1 MTKKSGIGSFVCGAL
16 CAALVM
22 GLGAPALAAGV
33 SKTISV
39 LTGVNIYVDDVKL
52 NPTDAKG
59 EPVEVFVHNGT
70 TYLPVRAVSQ
80 ALGENVTWD
89 SESNSVFVGEHAATG
104 APAGSLYELDYFS
117 SENLA
122 TGRTDCLVRE
132 TVEDNLGAAHDTTRF
147 RGWSGSE
154 DTTVTYK
161 LNGRYSRLTGVYFLP
176 FSDRD
181 TTTTYAAALYA
192 DGEQVW
198 SGSVTGGVEPI
209 SIDVDLTGVQEL
221 KLVMH
226 QNAVYAPSIYY
237 YFGDLT
243 LFA

>member
-1 MTKKSGIGSFVCGAL
+1 MAEPL
-16 CAALVM
+16 R
-22 GLGAPALAAGV
+22 LARHV
-33 SKTISV
+33 F
-39 LTGVNIYVDDVKL
+39 LTGEKQVGKSTLLRRLIESLHLHCAGFETRLLTMDGL
-52 NPTDAKG
+52 RRG
-59 EPVEVFVHNGT
+59 EEPVEGFVHNGT